1 MATLDDIV
9 ESNILNAEYL
19 RNINEL
25 QKDQYKKQVDT
36 ANSMGNLDD
45 RFKQFFISL
54 GRERLKNE
62 EALRESGGSG
72 GGEGIGGSESTFK
85 KVAGAGA
92 GIGVGMA
99 ALGLGIGGFFAGLA
113 AGDKALT
120 WMNTDLT
127 KLTGVMKTL
136 TDGFAEMNTDGLLKV
151 GGLLAAGGAMGAL
164 LGPGGSMKAGFG
176 MFMLGSGIGGFFA
189 GLAAGDST
197 ASYLNADG
205 VAIKNIMVYLAE
217 GLGAFAGKDLAVL
230 GALLST
236 GGLLGATGMAG
247 LAATGLGLLG
257 VGIGAFFG
265 GIAVIGEL
273 ASVLGAD
280 GSGMRDI
287 MVNLGT
293 GLAALSND
301 DIDMLKLIAF
311 GPAASSVALGIAA
324 LTATGLVVGLG
335 NFVSKIFTDPN
346 EPSVFER
353 IGKDLEILSSLDISN
368 LAGFDALSKSL
379 FQLGD
384 GIDKIANAKMG
395 DFKRNIENLGK
406 SIAFAIPIFD
416 RMWNGGLLGEGYF
429 DGYSQVDF
437 GKGLKNSPISE
448 ISSVMAKAAD
458 IPIGQAVER
467 GTMSSV
473 ESVASNNVTVVNNN
487 TNAPTSVSN
496 QTSVSNGGNTIPSA
510 TMSNGTRSDAYAA
523 A

>member
-1 MATLDDIV
+1 
-9 ESNILNAEYL
+9 
-19 RNINEL
+19 
-25 QKDQYKKQVDT
+25 
-36 ANSMGNLDD
+36 
-45 RFKQFFISL
+45 
-54 GRERLKNE
+54 
-62 EALRESGGSG
+62 
-72 GGEGIGGSESTFK
+72 
-85 KVAGAGA
+85 
-92 GIGVGMA
+92 
-99 ALGLGIGGFFAGLA
+99 
-113 AGDKALT
+113 
-120 WMNTDLT
+120 
-127 KLTGVMKTL
+127 
-136 TDGFAEMNTDGLLKV
+136 
-151 GGLLAAGGAMGAL
+151 MGAL
-164 LGPGGSMKAGFG
+164 LGPGKSMKAGFG
-176 MFMLGSGIGGFFA
+176 MFMLGAGIGGFFA
-189 GLAAGDST
+189 GLAAGDSA

-205 VAIKNIMVYLAE
+205 VAIKNIMVNLAE
-217 GLGAFAGKDLAVL
+217 GLGAFAGKDLAAVL
-230 GALLST
+230 GALLAT

-247 LAATGLGLLG
+247 PAATGLGLLG

-324 LTATGLVVGLG
+324 LTATGLVAGLG
-335 NFVSKIFTDPN
+335 NFVSKIFTDSN

-384 GIDKIANAKMG
+384 GIDKIANANMD

-448 ISSVMAKAAD
+448 ISSVMAQS
-458 IPIGQAVER
+458 GRYTHRTGSGER
-467 GTMSSV
+467 NDVFS
-473 ESVASNNVTVVNNN
+473 
-487 TNAPTSVSN
+487 
-496 QTSVSNGGNTIPSA
+496 
-510 TMSNGTRSDAYAA
+510 
-523 A
+523 